1 MNNQKTSKYYYAFK
15 GQNASTGDPNPIT
28 GRMSFWGEIL
38 CFDSAKD
45 RKKYIELK
53 ESCYAQDILVAGSKS
68 SLRKYC
74 LGMSVANYND
84 YLKDVTVDSLGW
96 SDERQDFI

>member
-1 MNNQKTSKYYYAFK
+1 MKTQKSSKYYYAFE

-28 GRMSFWGEIL
+28 GRMAFWGEIL
-38 CFDSAKD
+38 CFDTFAD
-45 RKKYIELK
+45 RKKYVEMY

-74 LGMSVANYND
+74 LGMSVNSYEE
-84 YLKDVTVDSLGW
+84 YLRDITVDSLGW